1 MARPLESKMTAE
13 RLHQLRGLGETVSW
27 MEDGEWAEILDLA
40 AWALVQRENN
50 RKRVAAV
57 RQSKSAEK
65 PKTAQRGQKAAKKAP
80 VLESADT
87 VEAVQEK
94 LAQVTKPI
102 LPLTGPEIPGE
113 APHREK
119 YVKPAEPKPAP
130 SALPKAFWGSLDRVK
145 TPGQIAHDPAA
156 TQFKT
161 AKPKK
166 P

>member
-1 MARPLESKMTAE
+1 MP
-13 RLHQLRGLGETVSW
+13 QLNFRCTDE
-27 MEDGEWAEILDLA
+27 EKA
-40 AWALVQRENN
+40 AWDAIAGENLSGWIKDTLN
-50 RKRVAAV
+50 AEVGRKGGTVAKV
-57 RQSKSAEK
+57 S
-65 PKTAQRGQKAAKKAP
+65 QKRPGRPKKAS
-80 VLESADT
+80 VLESGDT

-119 YVKPAEPKPAP
+119 YVKPPEPKPAP
-130 SALPKAFWGSLDRVK
+130 STLPKAFWGALDRVK
-145 TPGQIAHDPAA
+145 TPDQLRHDPAT

-166 P
+166 S

>member
-1 MARPLESKMTAE
+1 MTKE
-13 RLHQLRGLGETVSW
+13 RIEELRQKLADPNIGRVTMLPDEELSGL
-27 MEDGEWAEILDLA
+27 LDLA
-40 AWALVQRENN
+40 EMTLTNREKT
-50 RKRVAAV
+50 RVRVANL
-57 RQSKSAEK
+57 RKG
-65 PKTAQRGQKAAKKAP
+65 KTGTEPAKAAQKPRGRPKKTT
-80 VLESADT
+80 VVESADT

-119 YVKPAEPKPAP
+119 YVKPPEPKPAP

-145 TPGQIAHDPAA
+145 TPDQLKHDPAA

-166 P
+166 S